1 MSNIFE
7 VSCYKINIERVNNF
21 YSLQLP
27 VLTVK
32 AEVMV
37 GEEGRLAA
45 VSLHCHQHTASV
57 CLHADLLYRGVVSAQ
72 GAHAGELQLDVTQ
85 LNVVHAVAGH
95 PAAINKQISLISL
108 IIGQTFTYVI
118 AS

>member
-1 MSNIFE
+1 
-7 VSCYKINIERVNNF
+7 
-21 YSLQLP
+21 
-27 VLTVK
+27 
-32 AEVMV
+32 MV

-57 CLHADLLYRGVVSAQ
+57 RLHADLLYRGVVSAQ
-72 GAHAGELQLDVTQ
+72 GTRAGELQLDVTQ

-108 IIGQTFTYVI
+108 TIGQTFTYVI
-118 AS
+118 ASYLI